1 MSVYFIKNRPEPA
14 QSTVQIL
21 DATQREAVAA
31 VVTVSR
37 IYRTTVEV
45 QVVGISTKDITAPV
59 VAVRTLVVEQ
69 TITVVPVA
77 TSGQKKANTKKN
89 LNSGGI
95 HFHPVVIFV

>member
-1 MSVYFIKNRPEPA
+1 
-14 QSTVQIL
+14 VQIL

-45 QVVGISTKDITAPV
+45 QVVGISTKDTTAPV

-95 HFHPVVIFV
+95 HSHPVVIFG